1 MPDVKKEV
9 SKNRENK
16 LKKEKQKKKKKSEKL
31 EEDEEHIVFQPLDEA
46 DAAFAEQFK
55 LYDPLKIH
63 ARLIVPGTSV
73 YTIEQV
79 PPTQKR
85 PYVTY
90 KPAMRIVT
98 AVQGDG
104 TGEVALVL
112 AYNPKF
118 EIADNLFDKKKY
130 CVKAQ
135 EEVIY
140 SPLRFVHAKCICA
153 ELNAQ
158 SRQCYKENMR
168 KILRAQKKKMAELAK
183 SNEKTK

>member
-1 MPDVKKEV
+1 M
-9 SKNRENK
+9 
-16 LKKEKQKKKKKSEKL
+16 
-31 EEDEEHIVFQPLDEA
+31 
-46 DAAFAEQFK
+46 
-55 LYDPLKIH
+55 
-63 ARLIVPGTSV
+63 IVPGTSV

-118 EIADNLFDKKKY
+118 EIADNLFDKKKQIFRAKRNRK
-130 CVKAQ
+130 KAS
-135 EEVIY
+135 VFISSFCFIDVY
-140 SPLRFVHAKCICA
+140 HCFSF
-153 ELNAQ
+153 
-158 SRQCYKENMR
+158 S
-168 KILRAQKKKMAELAK
+168 
-183 SNEKTK
+183 